1 MLDLFRHLMTREN
14 QTEQEL
20 GGCLRRGKGKNLQ
33 MIWGNQCAN
42 IPVLS

>member
-20 GGCLRRGKGKNLQ
+20 GGKGKNLR
-33 MIWGNQCAN
+33 MIWGTG
-42 IPVLS
+42 V